1 MEDFKQIIAALQ
13 TNDWQTRLKN
23 IDQLVNF
30 VQTYQIQIKSAQT
43 SKFIQLIDIFC
54 RLLGDNN
61 VKVQT
66 QA

>member
-1 MEDFKQIIAALQ
+1 MEEFKQIVAALQ

-23 IDQLVNF
+23 IDLLVNF

-61 VKVQT
+61 IKVQT